1 MWVIAAL
8 VSAFFSGVTS
18 VLAKLGVRTTDPDV
32 ATTLRTFVILI
43 LTWAI
48 AAAFGDLAA
57 WNSFTPTAIFFLAAS
72 GICSGV
78 SWALFFKALSLGPLN
93 KVGPLD
99 KVSSV
104 LTVLFSILILHEVNH
119 IAIKLVASA
128 VILVGTYLMAEND
141 PDGEQVEGWAWLA
154 YALAGVALA
163 VPTSILAKFG
173 IEGIPSNLATAIR
186 TSFVFATNAAFL
198 VARRKVSLIRGT
210 DRRELGFIVASGL
223 SNGLT
228 WLTYYYA
235 VSIGPVSV
243 IEPINKLSLVVSM
256 AFAATVLHERFSKRS
271 LVGLALLVVSTVAM
285 TVFA

>member
-57 WNSFTPTAIFFLAAS
+57 WNSLTPTAIFFLAAS

-78 SWALFFKALSLGPLN
+78 SWAFFFKALSLGPLN

-173 IEGIPSNLATAIR
+173 IEGIPSNLATASSSAGPTAASWASSSPPASPTASRGSR
-186 TSFVFATNAAFL
+186 TTT
-198 VARRKVSLIRGT
+198 R
-210 DRRELGFIVASGL
+210 
-223 SNGLT
+223 
-228 WLTYYYA
+228 
-235 VSIGPVSV
+235 
-243 IEPINKLSLVVSM
+243 
-256 AFAATVLHERFSKRS
+256 
-271 LVGLALLVVSTVAM
+271 
-285 TVFA
+285 

>member
-32 ATTLRTFVILI
+32 AITLRTFVILI

-141 PDGEQVEGWAWLA
+141 PDGEQVEGWA
-154 YALAGVALA
+154 
-163 VPTSILAKFG
+163 
-173 IEGIPSNLATAIR
+173 
-186 TSFVFATNAAFL
+186 
-198 VARRKVSLIRGT
+198 
-210 DRRELGFIVASGL
+210 
-223 SNGLT
+223 
-228 WLTYYYA
+228 
-235 VSIGPVSV
+235 
-243 IEPINKLSLVVSM
+243 
-256 AFAATVLHERFSKRS
+256 
-271 LVGLALLVVSTVAM
+271 
-285 TVFA
+285 

>member
-1 MWVIAAL
+1 MWVLAAM

-18 VLAKLGVRTTDPDV
+18 VLAKLGVRTADSDI
-32 ATTLRTFVILI
+32 AITLRTFVILI
-43 LTWAI
+43 FTWAV

-57 WNSFTPTAIFFLAAS
+57 WGSLTPTAVFFLAAS
-72 GICSGV
+72 GICSGI

-119 IAIKLVASA
+119 IGIKLVCSA
-128 VILVGTYLMAEND
+128 VILVGTYLMAEKD

-173 IEGIPSNLATAIR
+173 IEDIPSNLATAIR

-198 VARRKVSLIRGT
+198 VARRKVSLIPKT
-210 DRRELGFIVASGL
+210 DRRELGFIAASGI
-223 SNGLT
+223 SNSIT

-243 IEPINKLSLVVSM
+243 IEPINKLSLLVSM
-256 AFAATVLHERFSKRS
+256 AFAATVLHEKFSRRS
-271 LVGLALLVVSTVAM
+271 LIGLALLVVATLAM